1 MANTSSRVFNK
12 RGGIMA
18 LDAKYTGSE
27 PEWKDAE
34 DITLEEYNKRFDR
47 GLRFYG
53 YYCDNKMMKPWI
65 VDWMKSNGFT
75 KDQVE
80 SIKKAPPSFIVATAG
95 KLVRMLNQ
103 GMPNKHP
110 DSKKGVDVKAWV
122 KNCIEDSLYNIN
134 RVEMDPKNNFNN
146 DEEDKP
152 KPKPVSPLKRVENKI
167 NTDIIVPLDM
177 LLDDIINIQV
187 DTSPAKIP
195 NMDIGSLL
203 RGNKAA
209 GNGIKYVVEWITKHL
224 TEFREA
230 YDKTD
235 EELAEGYSWLRRPQ
249 LKRIV
254 ANFEK
259 MLDDTKVYSRSK
271 VKTRKPRVKKPKAV
285 DKQVAKLKYATGS
298 EDYQLSSVDPTG
310 LPFSQR
316 AFFFNVKNRQLS
328 IYYASGNAGFEV
340 KGTTLQGFDKERS
353 IIMTLRKPLEILPLI
368 LSATPKK
375 LDKIFEELKTKP
387 RSANGRIN
395 ANMIILRT
403 LDIK

>member
-1 MANTSSRVFNK
+1 MAKTSSRLFNK

-18 LDAKYTGSE
+18 LDAKYTGNE
-27 PEWKDAE
+27 PEWKDA
-34 DITLEEYNKRFDR
+34 DNITLKEYNKRLDR

-53 YYCDNKMMKPWI
+53 YYCDNKMMKPWV
-65 VDWMKSNGFT
+65 VDWMKSNGFQ
-75 KDQVE
+75 KEQVE
-80 SIKKAPPSFIVATAG
+80 SIKKAAPSFIDGTTG

-110 DSKKGVDVKAWV
+110 DSKNGINIKAW
-122 KNCIEDSLYNIN
+122 IRDSIDEALYNIN
-134 RVEMDPKNNFNN
+134 KIEMDPKNNFNN
-146 DEEDKP
+146 DEDDKP
-152 KPKPVSPLKRVENKI
+152 KVKPMSPLKRVEHKI
-167 NTDIIVPLDM
+167 NKDIIVPLDL
-177 LLDDIINIQV
+177 LLDDIISIDV

-209 GNGIKYVVEWITKHL
+209 GNGVKYVVEWITKHL
-224 TEFREA
+224 NEFRGA

-249 LKRIV
+249 LNRIIK
-254 ANFEK
+254 NFEK
-259 MLDDTKVYSRSK
+259 MLDDTKMYSRSK

-285 DKQVAKLKYATGS
+285 DKQISKLKYATDSS
-298 EDYQLSSVDPTG
+298 EYQLASVDPTG

-328 IYYASGNAGFEV
+328 VYYANGNAGFEV

-353 IIMTLRKPLEILPLI
+353 IIMTLRKPLDILPLI

-375 LDKIFEELKTKP
+375 VDSIFVGLKTKP
-387 RSANGRIN
+387 RAANGRIN